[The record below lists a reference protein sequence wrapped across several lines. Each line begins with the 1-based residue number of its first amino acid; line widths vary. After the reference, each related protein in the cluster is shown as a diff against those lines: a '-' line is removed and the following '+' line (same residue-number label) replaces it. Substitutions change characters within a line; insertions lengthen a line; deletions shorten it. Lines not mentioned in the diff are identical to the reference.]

1 MNIKTTIATVSLL
14 SVMAFGASAGLAPAV
29 VVSRDQTQNLQSAG
43 TVSISG
49 TAGAPMDYR
58 AALSQ
63 KADEQGASAYKV
75 IEARTGDNYHITAQ
89 LYK

>member
-14 SVMAFGASAGLAPAV
+14 SLMAFGASAAQLVTG
-29 VVSRDQTQNLQSAG
+29 DQTQNLQPAG
-43 TVSISG
+43 TVTISG
-49 TAGAPMDYR
+49 TAGSPMDYR
-58 AALSQ
+58 AELSQ

>member
-1 MNIKTTIATVSLL
+1 MKIKATIATVSLL
-14 SVMAFGASAGLAPAV
+14 SVIAFGASAAQLVTEQQA
-29 VVSRDQTQNLQSAG
+29 QNMQPAG
-43 TVSISG
+43 TITISG

-58 AALSQ
+58 AQLSQ

-75 IEARTGDNYHITAQ
+75 IEARTGDNYHLTAE

>member
-1 MNIKTTIATVSLL
+1 MKIKATIATVSLL
-14 SVMAFGASAGLAPAV
+14 SVIAFGASAAQLVTEQQA
-29 VVSRDQTQNLQSAG
+29 QNMQSAG
-43 TVSISG
+43 TITISG

-58 AALSQ
+58 AQLSQ

-75 IEARTGDNYHITAQ
+75 IEARTGDNYHLTAE

>member
-1 MNIKTTIATVSLL
+1 MKIKATIATVSLL
-14 SVMAFGASAGLAPAV
+14 SALAFGAQAAQLVTG
-29 VVSRDQTQNLQSAG
+29 DQVQNMQPAG
-43 TVSISG
+43 TVTISG

-58 AALSQ
+58 AQLSQ

-75 IEARTGDNYHITAQ
+75 IEARTGDNYHFTAE

>member
-1 MNIKTTIATVSLL
+1 MKIKTTIATAGLLSLL
-14 SVMAFGASAGLAPAV
+14 AFGASAAQLV
-29 VVSRDQTQNLQSAG
+29 TQQQAQDMQSAG
-43 TVSISG
+43 MVTISG

-58 AALSQ
+58 AELSQ

>member
-1 MNIKTTIATVSLL
+1 MKIKTTIATVSLL
-14 SVMAFGASAGLAPAV
+14 SVMAFGASAAQLVTGEQA
-29 VVSRDQTQNLQSAG
+29 QNLQPAG
-43 TVSISG
+43 TVTISG

-58 AALSQ
+58 AELSQ
-63 KADEQGASAYKV
+63 KADQQGASAYKV

>member
-1 MNIKTTIATVSLL
+1 MKIKATITTVSLL
-14 SVMAFGASAGLAPAV
+14 SVIAFGASAAQLVTEQQA
-29 VVSRDQTQNLQSAG
+29 QNMQPAG
-43 TVSISG
+43 TITISG

-58 AALSQ
+58 AQLSQ

-75 IEARTGDNYHITAQ
+75 IEARTGDNYHLTAE

>member
-1 MNIKTTIATVSLL
+1 MKIKTTIATLSLL
-14 SVMAFGASAGLAPAV
+14 SLMTFGASAAQLV
-29 VVSRDQTQNLQSAG
+29 TDQQAQNMQPAG

-49 TAGAPMDYR
+49 IGGAPMDYR

-63 KADEQGASAYKV
+63 KADQQGASAYKV
-75 IEARTGDNYHITAQ
+75 VEARTSDSYHITAE